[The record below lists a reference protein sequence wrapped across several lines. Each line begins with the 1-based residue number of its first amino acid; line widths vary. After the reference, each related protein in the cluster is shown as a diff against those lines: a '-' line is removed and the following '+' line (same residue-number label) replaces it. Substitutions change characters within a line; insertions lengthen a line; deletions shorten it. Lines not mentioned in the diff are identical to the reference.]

1 MLEEQIKKLTSQT
14 VPMHMPG
21 HKRHLMPVR
30 GLPYDLDITEIAGA
44 DDLHDAGGILAQA
57 MEKTAQLYGSRR
69 TWYLVGG
76 STCGILAGIRA
87 AITRGSEIIA
97 ARNCHRSVYHAIE
110 LGDYRVH
117 WVYPAQET
125 DFGICLDIRAEDI
138 ARAIR
143 RSPGAR
149 GVVIT
154 SPTYEGILSDVRAIS
169 KVCHKAGIPLIVDEA
184 HGAHLGLFE
193 EGGFGEGA
201 LLQGADLVVQSA
213 HKTLPSLTQTAW
225 MHIGGDLIDELE
237 VERQLGIF
245 ETSSPSYPLMASL
258 DGCTRLLQEQG
269 PELFAAWGER
279 LDCFAEKTKGLQLI
293 RIFGR
298 NDPGRRDGETVGQ
311 NVSGRHDGET
321 VGQNVSG
328 RLDNEIAGQ
337 NAPGRHDS
345 EIVGQNVLSRHDNE
359 SPVTKRQG
367 DSEGLPGVDRS
378 KILIS
383 FRRTGLIG
391 AQAAGILRE
400 KYGIEPEMSSGYCV
414 LAMTGCGDTEES
426 IDMLAEALCDME
438 RKVRTGELCEMDGK
452 ALTDELQESAG
463 NEAVYSSSWKMA
475 GSRVCSVTLP
485 HPRAVCTA
493 FEAVEQEWEEV
504 KLEECE
510 GRISAEYLYV
520 YPPGIPFLA
529 PGECMEADLIRW
541 IAERTQL
548 GERVRHTRSCA
559 DDCIACLC
567 E

>member
-1 MLEEQIKKLTSQT
+1 MLEEQIRKLTSQT

-87 AITRGSEIIA
+87 AIPRGSEIIA

-117 WVYPAQET
+117 WVYPAQEP
-125 DFGICLDIRAEDI
+125 DFDICLDIRAEDI

-298 NDPGRRDGETVGQ
+298 NDPGRRDGGVFGRTVPVQ
-311 NVSGRHDGET
+311 RDGEDP
-321 VGQNVSG
+321 VHKKLAN
-328 RLDNEIAGQ
+328 
-337 NAPGRHDS
+337 PGD
-345 EIVGQNVLSRHDNE
+345 
-359 SPVTKRQG
+359 
-367 DSEGLPGVDRS
+367 LPGVDRS

-383 FRRTGLIG
+383 FRRTGLTG
-391 AQAAGILRE
+391 AQAAGILRQ

-438 RKVRTGELCEMDGK
+438 RK
-452 ALTDELQESAG
+452 ALAGELQETVGAG
-463 NEAVYSSSWKMA
+463 TIHSGTSKIAASEVEHSEIRKIA
-475 GSRVCSVTLP
+475 GRGRDSLTLP
-485 HPRAVCTA
+485 HPLSVCTA
-493 FEAVEQEWEEV
+493 FEAVEKEWEEV

-548 GERVRHTRSCA
+548 GERVHHTRSCA
-559 DDCIACLC
+559 DDCIACLY